1 MVARRRATRLLALRL
16 PTLTSE
22 HTGFLSVL
30 WAHNISPQGLCT
42 CCSLLALSSEVLH
55 ISFLWSPN
63 VGMETIHV
71 FVGSLTDV
79 SVSLQLSDCRD
90 HAWFGHHCVPRT
102 ASVLRLQIHV
112 SGMNE
117 AWQKQNPGWLTQA
130 SYCRQG
136 TKLLTGYRKNVWRE
150 KPYKYQYWFF
160 SEPDDSKWLLFFSVN
175 FAFSQFFKTISM

>member
-1 MVARRRATRLLALRL
+1 MAARRRATRLLALPL
-16 PTLTSE
+16 PSLTSE
-22 HTGFLSVL
+22 HTGFLSVP

-42 CCSLLALSSEVLH
+42 CCSHLALSSEVLH
-55 ISFLWSPN
+55 ISSLWSPN

-102 ASVLRLQIHV
+102 TSVLRLQIHIC
-112 SGMNE
+112 GMNE

-130 SYCRQG
+130 SYCCQG
-136 TKLLTGYRKNVWRE
+136 TKLLTGYRKMSGGKSPTNINID
-150 KPYKYQYWFF
+150 F
-160 SEPDDSKWLLFFSVN
+160 SLSHMTPSDFYFLPCTLLSPN
-175 FAFSQFFKTISM
+175 FLKQ